1 MSVGD
6 TLLALAPAFG
16 LVVLFAAAVV
26 LVVLAVEDVRR
37 KTVPG
42 GRCFVFVALC
52 AVFQACCGGASSLCA
67 GALWAVA
74 CIAFWV
80 AVNAVAR
87 RHTADRCAVALGEGD
102 VICMVGLCLASGFDA
117 PMGFA
122 CCFAV
127 AGAFSLA
134 GLATKRLRLGDTLP
148 LIPFFCCW
156 FAYAAFQV
164 IV

>member
-1 MSVGD
+1 MIAGD
-6 TLLALAPAFG
+6 VVRALVPAFG

-26 LVVLAVEDVRR
+26 LVTLAIEDARQ

-52 AVFQACCGGASSLCA
+52 AAFQACCKSVSSLCA
-67 GALWAVA
+67 GALWAAV

-80 AVNAVAR
+80 AVNAAAR
-87 RHTADRCAVALGEGD
+87 RRTANRGAVALGEGD

-134 GLATKRLRLGDTLP
+134 GLATKRLRLGDAIP